1 MNVLVIGGTGLIGSE
16 TARVLI
22 ARGHTVRALALPPPP
37 PGAAL
42 PQEMAIT
49 FADYMAL
56 DDDALAR
63 HLAGCDGLV
72 FAAGIDERVEGPK
85 PIEALFEK
93 HNLAPLER
101 LLRLAKA
108 SGVRQAAICGSYFC
122 HFARLWPHHE
132 LERHHP
138 YIRSRLNQERLA
150 LSFADDGFSVA
161 MVELP
166 YIFGAQPGRKP
177 VWLFL
182 AKQVRAMRLATFYP
196 PGGSAMITAR
206 QAGEALAGAL
216 EQTRGGC
223 CYPIGYANLTW
234 AELLRIA
241 HRHMGCPDKPVVTI
255 PKWLFRLSC
264 RVIRRKQRR
273 SGHEGGLDLV
283 RFADVM
289 CANAFI
295 EPDLG
300 AEQLGVSPDDL
311 DTAIGSSF
319 RLCLEI
325 LDGRSDAI
333 GMRAD

>member
-1 MNVLVIGGTGLIGSE
+1 MNILVIGGTGLIGSE

-22 ARGHTVRALALPPPP
+22 ARGHAVRTLALPPAPQ
-37 PGAAL
+37 GAPL
-42 PQEMAIT
+42 PAQMAIT
-49 FADYMAL
+49 FANYMELGEAE
-56 DDDALAR
+56 LAR

-72 FAAGIDERVEGPK
+72 FAAGIDERIEGPP
-85 PIEALFEK
+85 PIYALFEK

-108 SGVRQAAICGSYFC
+108 SGVRRVAICGSYFC
-122 HFARLWPHHE
+122 HFARLWPHLE
-132 LERHHP
+132 LGRHHP
-138 YIRSRLNQERLA
+138 YIRSRLEQERMA
-150 LSFADDGFSVA
+150 LSFADDDFSVA
-161 MVELP
+161 MLELP

-182 AKQVRAMRLATFYP
+182 AEQVRAMRLATFYP

-206 QAGEALAGAL
+206 QAGESLAGAL
-216 EQTRGGC
+216 ERNRGGT

-234 AELLRIA
+234 TELLRIV
-241 HRHMGCPDKPVVTI
+241 HRHMGCPDKPVITI
-255 PKWLFRLSC
+255 PKWLFRLSA
-264 RVIRRKQRR
+264 RLIRRKQRR

-295 EPDLG
+295 GPELG
-300 AEQLGVSPDDL
+300 AEPLGVSPDDL
-311 DTAIGSSF
+311 DAAIGSSF